1 MLTNEKYLTLTLL
14 GIITGKFLTGKNM
27 ADFSKTRHIIPV
39 AYLLVGNQP
48 FIFKIQKL
56 RIFSVSDVNFPS
68 WDYHDWFILI
78 ATIWNRSIT
87 IDH

>member
-39 AYLLVGNQP
+39 AFLPVTNLS
-48 FIFKIQKL
+48 
-56 RIFSVSDVNFPS
+56 FSKF
-68 WDYHDWFILI
+68 
-78 ATIWNRSIT
+78 
-87 IDH
+87 